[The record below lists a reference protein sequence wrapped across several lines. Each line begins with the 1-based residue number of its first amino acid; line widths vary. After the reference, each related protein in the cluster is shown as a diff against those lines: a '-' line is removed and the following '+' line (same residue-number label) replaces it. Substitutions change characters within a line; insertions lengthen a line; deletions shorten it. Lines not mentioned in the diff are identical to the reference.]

1 MTPEIFWISGSW
13 RGRLAV
19 AARPQGGDWLEDEA
33 RGWQV
38 AGLGIVVSLLKKD
51 EAAELG
57 LDLERDAARSGRR
70 RTR

>member
-1 MTPEIFWISGSW
+1 MTPEIFWIPGPW

-19 AARPQGGDWLEDEA
+19 AARPRGGDWLEDEA

-38 AGLGIVVSLLKKD
+38 AGFDIVVSLLEKD
-51 EAAELG
+51 EAGELG
-57 LDLERDAARSGRR
+57 LDLERDAARSGQR